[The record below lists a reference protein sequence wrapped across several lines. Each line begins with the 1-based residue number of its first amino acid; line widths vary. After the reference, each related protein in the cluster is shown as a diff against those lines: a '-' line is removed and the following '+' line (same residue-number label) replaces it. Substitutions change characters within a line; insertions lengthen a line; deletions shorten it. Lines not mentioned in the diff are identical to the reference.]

1 MAKKTKYVE
10 AFTTAAENVGSQV
23 VSFSDIDQ
31 ALEYVGQHGGGSVVV
46 PTSPFSQRLALTK
59 RLQQSGL
66 SVITENFRETARNAA
81 SGITGVN
88 FALADTGTLVLEST
102 DEAIRLTTTLPKR
115 HFALLDPRKIL
126 ADGLA
131 AVKPLRTMHQRDPRN
146 YIAYITG
153 PSRTADIE
161 RVLTIGVHG
170 PKELH
175 ILLVPGISD
184 DLMEM

>member
-23 VSFSDIDQ
+23 VSCSDVDQ
-31 ALEYVGQHGGGSVVV
+31 ALEYVGQHAGDSVVV
-46 PTSPFSQRLALTK
+46 PTSPFGQRLELAN
-59 RLQQSGL
+59 RLQQGGL
-66 SVITENFRETARNAA
+66 NVITENLRETAKDAA

-88 FALADTGTLVLEST
+88 FALSDTGTLVLEST
-102 DEAIRLTTTLPKR
+102 DEAIRLTTTLPER
-115 HFALLDPRKIL
+115 HFALLDPQKIL
-126 ADGLA
+126 PDGLA
-131 AVKPLRTMHQRDPRN
+131 AVKPLRAMHQRDPRN

-184 DLMEM
+184 DLMEI